1 MKEYVVNNFKAINY
15 QYAVGQ
21 LSICIDLEECSLET
35 MMFEKYPSISPY
47 TYCANNPMKF
57 VDPTGETLEEG
68 DGDPPPG
75 MLFINQKKITPPLAT
90 NSGENGTATNSPPK
104 PSSSSKPTVTN
115 TATSNSSP
123 SKPTQSSGTGQATMK
138 DFYRQQLKEATGLD
152 KNMEYAIRYVAE
164 SMGLPSEKDV
174 INAVAPIL
182 EGAVLFNP
190 LVGVPNG
197 VYTAVAGED
206 IYGNEASTANRIIS
220 GVGVVAGGVGKVASG
235 VASTVAK
242 GIDWAIDAYTAY
254 LTTREGYKKQNK
266 K

>member
-1 MKEYVVNNFKAINY
+1 
-15 QYAVGQ
+15 
-21 LSICIDLEECSLET
+21 
-35 MMFEKYPSISPY
+35 MFEKYPSISPY

-115 TATSNSSP
+115 TTTSNSSP

-152 KNMEYAIRYVAE
+152 KNMEYAIRYAAE

-174 INAVAPIL
+174 INAVAPVL
-182 EGAVLFNP
+182 EGAVLFHP
-190 LVGVPNG
+190 FVGFGNDVK
-197 VYTAVAGED
+197 TLFTDED
-206 IYGNEASTANRIIS
+206 MYDNKVNF
-220 GVGVVAGGVGKVASG
+220 VDKVVAGVDIVTLGGANAVKYVGKGTAKVMNWINKVTTTYSG
-235 VASTVAK
+235 GKTIYEES
-242 GIDWAIDAYTAY
+242 
-254 LTTREGYKKQNK
+254 KKN
-266 K
+266 